1 MTQQMNHCIGIR
13 YFNKDDINAMLSL
26 AAEIKAGNKVPNLAG
41 ARVAHVFFE
50 PSTRTRLSFE
60 MATQRCQAYPDD
72 FRR

>member
-50 PSTRTRLSFE
+50 PSTRHDYRLKWPLSVVRRTR
-60 MATQRCQAYPDD
+60 
-72 FRR
+72 

>member
-41 ARVAHVFFE
+41 ARVARIFE

-60 MATQRCQAYPDD
+60 IATQRCQ
-72 FRR
+72 RTR